1 MVDEFDIAEK
11 DKEIAALKRK
21 LHQKDIFISQQQM
34 ELGRLK
40 YIQFGRVGFFPAIA
54 RRLLS
59 LKNNVISPT
68 GPRIGRVVFYQM
80 YRLRRRSQEPSE
92 QDPEVKIDRLTTT
105 LGIAPVESLGDDQM
119 GPLRFTAVAHPKVS
133 IVIPTWNRAVYLYYC
148 LKSLTENTYGVP
160 YEVVVV
166 DDGST
171 DETSELL
178 NRTEN
183 IRVIKNELNLGF
195 VKACNRGAR
204 DAKGDY
210 LLFLNNDTQ
219 VTEDWLRTMVD
230 LTDAD
235 QTIGAVGAKLI
246 LPDGTLQEA
255 GSIIWKDGSALGYGR
270 GEDPDAPPFCY
281 LRDVDF
287 CSGACLLVRKEIFSK
302 LGGFDEVY
310 SPAYYEDADLCL
322 GIRSLGFRVVYHPD
336 ARIIHHEFVSSS
348 REKSM
353 ELCLMNQGKF
363 KEKWAKALEDHL
375 PAGPENVLRARD
387 TRKGMRILVLDDV
400 IPASLMGSGYPR
412 ANAILRDLA
421 ELGHLVTFSPL
432 SADSFAHQPYTDE
445 LKRMG
450 IEVFYGENINIYDL
464 FHERKDFYDAVLIS
478 RPHNALRFIEEL
490 KKVFPQA
497 RIIYDAEAIYANREI
512 NRLRLSGIEV
522 KERKQK
528 KMILKELKP
537 MKYADS
543 IMVTSEYERRQI
555 LPFRNR
561 DVFVW
566 GYPLEVKIPKKAFSE
581 RKELLFVG
589 GFLASPSPNED
600 AVLHFARKIFPGI
613 SETLGCQLFIVGTN
627 HLGSIRN
634 LGSDS
639 IKVTGYAEDLRVYY
653 ERSRIFV
660 VPTRFSAGIPLKLL
674 EAMSHGIPSVV
685 TPLVASQLGLS
696 EGEGVLI
703 GKDDADFAEKT
714 IKVYQNESLWYE
726 LQKMALE
733 YVRKNCDPEKMKRV
747 LNDILKAS
755 SSA

>member
-1 MVDEFDIAEK
+1 MVDESEIAEK
-11 DKEIAALKRK
+11 DKEIAVLKRK

-34 ELGRLK
+34 EMARLK
-40 YIQFGRVGFFPAIA
+40 YIEYMGVGLVFGIA
-54 RRLLS
+54 RKLS
-59 LKNNVISPT
+59 DLTNRVISPS
-68 GPRIGRVVFYQM
+68 GPRIGRVLFYQM
-80 YRLRRRSQEPSE
+80 HRLKRHAQESRKK
-92 QDPEVKIDRLTTT
+92 DPELKGDHLFNTYRIES
-105 LGIAPVESLGDDQM
+105 IESLDIDQM
-119 GPLRFTAVAHPKVS
+119 EPLRFMAVAQPKVS
-133 IVIPTWNRAVYLYYC
+133 IIIPTWNRAVYLYYC
-148 LKSLTENTYGVP
+148 LKSLMENTFGVP

-166 DDGST
+166 DDRST

-183 IRVIKNELNLGF
+183 IRVIKNESNLGF
-195 VKACNRGAR
+195 VKACNKGAR
-204 DAKGDY
+204 DAKGNY

-219 VTEDWLRTMVD
+219 VTEDWLKAMVD

-246 LPDGTLQEA
+246 LPDGRLQEA
-255 GSIIWKDGSALGYGR
+255 GSIIWRDGSALGYGR
-270 GEDPDAPPFCY
+270 SEDPDAPPFCY

-287 CSGACLLVRKEIFSK
+287 SSGACLLVRKDIFFK
-302 LGGFDEVY
+302 LGGFDEIY

-322 GIRSLGFRVVYHPD
+322 GIKSLGLRVVYQPE

-348 REKSM
+348 KEKSM

-375 PAGPENVLRARD
+375 AAGSENVLRARD
-387 TRKGMRILVLDDV
+387 RRKGMKILVLDDV

-412 ANAILRDLA
+412 ANAILKDLA
-421 ELGHLVTFSPL
+421 ELGHLVTFFPL
-432 SADSFAHQPYTDE
+432 SADSFPHQPYTDE

-450 IEVFYGENINIYDL
+450 IEVFYGESINIYHL

-490 KKVFPQA
+490 RKAFPQA
-497 RIIYDAEAIYANREI
+497 HIIYDAEAIYANREI
-512 NRLRLSGIEV
+512 NQLRLGGIEV
-522 KERKQK
+522 RERKQR

-537 MKYADS
+537 VKYADS

-566 GYPLEVKIPKKAFSE
+566 GYPLEVEIPKQTFPE

-600 AVLHFARKIFPGI
+600 AMLHFARNIFPGI
-613 SETLGCQLFIVGTN
+613 SETLGCRLFIVGTN
-627 HLGSIRN
+627 RLDSIRK

-639 IKVTGYAEDLRVYY
+639 IKVTGYVEDLSVYY

-660 VPTRFSAGIPLKLL
+660 VPTRFAAGIPLKLL

-696 EGEGVLI
+696 EGEGVLV
-703 GKDDADFAEKT
+703 GKDDADFAQ
-714 IKVYQNESLWYE
+714 KVIHLYQNESLWYE
-726 LQKMALE
+726 LQKIALE

-747 LNDILKAS
+747 LSDILKAS